1 MNKETDALYLKA
13 GLEELESYLLSR
25 EVYWPLGRS
34 SLPQLTLGNLL
45 LTRLRLKARGLL
57 STAEEARLEEQRYRW
72 RVAWEKKA
80 RQEFRSRFRLWKNYL
95 EDYSE
100 TPSAFAPDYP
110 QEVRHRAILELLQ
123 AEMTT
128 PLPETLQL
136 EQLDEHL
143 RAVFIP
149 GPFIWEADLQ
159 PAFPKETWWYLY
171 GRLRG

>member
-25 EVYWPLGRS
+25 EVYWPLGSS

-45 LTRLRLKARGLL
+45 LSRLRLKVRGLL
-57 STAEEARLEEQRYRW
+57 STAEEARLEEQHHRW
-72 RVAWEKKA
+72 RAAWEKKA
-80 RQEFRSRFRLWKNYL
+80 QQEFRSRLRLWQNYL

-100 TPSAFAPDYP
+100 TPSAFASDYP

-123 AEMTT
+123 AEMAA
-128 PLPETLQL
+128 PLPQAALLQ
-136 EQLDEHL
+136 QLDDHL

-149 GPFIWEADLQ
+149 GPFLWEADLQ
-159 PAFPKETWWYLY
+159 PAFPQETWWYLY
-171 GRLRG
+171 GRLKG